1 MMVGMKR
8 RTLLKYMG
16 AATTVALGPGKV
28 FGEPVQNAS
37 PQPPPS
43 TVLDGVFF
51 NQLGFQPAR
60 TKVAT
65 LVVPSTGA
73 EEEKLFRVRVDGTG
87 HVVFEGKLSPATV
100 DEASGD
106 TVRLADLSA
115 VKTPRTYRIEVDGAT
130 SDRFPVRNDV
140 YANALRLAMRAFY
153 GQRCGCKVDLGNGYK
168 HAACHADGA
177 YHASSGKS
185 GAAPSHGGWHDAGD
199 YGRYVVNSGIT
210 CGTLLWAWEMYP
222 DALQGLRLDLP
233 ESRKGTPDYLAEV
246 RWNLEWMLSLQ
257 DTDGGVFHKQTSDH
271 FCAFI
276 MPEADTLTSDI
287 IGTGTEP
294 YKSTCATADLS
305 AVMAIAAR
313 CYKQFD
319 ARFAKRCLQAAR
331 QAWTWASANPD
342 VVFANPSGVTTGDYG
357 DESCADELLWASAEL
372 WRTTGDPVYDKAFLA
387 ALPTALPARHHDE
400 AASAPDSTDMAI
412 EPPSW
417 GNLRSMACWSYVL
430 ASHNGSPDGMD
441 VKQRIREATI
451 AQANKLVARSQANG
465 YGNTMELHDYIW
477 GSNAVAA
484 NQSLLLLLADKIS
497 PSDSDG
503 HFAEIAWNNLHYLVG
518 RNCLGV
524 SWVTQLGTRP
534 FLHPHHRPSAADGIE
549 KPWPGLLSGGPNAHG
564 GDAVG
569 DKLATMPPMRMWVD
583 DQRAYSMNEVAINWN
598 APLVFLLAAANSHKS

>member
-1 MMVGMKR
+1 M
-8 RTLLKYMG
+8 
-16 AATTVALGPGKV
+16 
-28 FGEPVQNAS
+28 QDAS
-37 PQPPPS
+37 PKQPTS
-43 TVLDGVFF
+43 AVLQGVFF

-60 TKVAT
+60 TKIAT
-65 LVVPSTGA
+65 LALPTTSA
-73 EEEKLFRVRVDGTG
+73 EEERSFRVRADGTG
-87 HVVFEGKLSPATV
+87 HVVFEGKLSPAMT

-106 TVRLADLSA
+106 TVRQADLSA
-115 VKTPRTYRIEVDGAT
+115 VKAPGTYRIEVDGAT
-130 SDRFPVRNDV
+130 SDRFPIRNDV

-177 YHASSGKS
+177 YHASTGKS

-222 DALQGLRLDLP
+222 DALHGLMLGLP

-287 IGTGTEP
+287 IGTGTDP
-294 YKSTCATADLS
+294 YKSTCATADLA

-313 CYKQFD
+313 CYKPFD
-319 ARFAKRCLQAAR
+319 ARFAKRCLEAAR
-331 QAWTWASANPD
+331 QAWSWAAANPD
-342 VVFANPSGVTTGDYG
+342 VVFSNPPGVSTGDYG
-357 DESCADELLWASAEL
+357 DKSCADELLWAAAEL
-372 WRTTGDPVYDKAFLA
+372 WRTTGEPAYETAFLTA
-387 ALPTALPARHHDE
+387 FPTALPARHHGE
-400 AASAPDSTDMAI
+400 PAGAADPSGMAI
-412 EPPSW
+412 DAPSW
-417 GNLRSMACWSYVL
+417 GNLRPMACWSYVM
-430 ASHNGSPDGMD
+430 ADHAGSPDGAE

-451 AQANKLVARSQANG
+451 AQADKLVARSQANG

-477 GSNAVAA
+477 GSNSVAA
-484 NQSLLLLLADKIS
+484 NQSLLLLLADRIS
-497 PSDSDG
+497 SHDAHASSNVKG
-503 HFAEIAWNNLHYLVG
+503 QYAETAWNNLHYLVG

-524 SWVTQLGTRP
+524 SWVTQVGTRP

-564 GDAVG
+564 GDAVA
-569 DKLATMPPMRMWVD
+569 DKLATKPPMRMWVD

-598 APLVFLLAAANSHKS
+598 APLVFLLAAANSHKG